1 MILSSSS
8 QETLFLFLFSNTNND
23 SSSLSTSSS
32 KASTQLPPLLNPFP
46 LLLLFTVESASRF
59 VVDISSIRLCR
70 SLAQGENF

>member
-1 MILSSSS
+1 MMILSSSS

-46 LLLLFTVESASRF
+46 LLLLLLFTVESASRF
-59 VVDISSIRLCR
+59 VVDIIFNQIV
-70 SLAQGENF
+70 SLK